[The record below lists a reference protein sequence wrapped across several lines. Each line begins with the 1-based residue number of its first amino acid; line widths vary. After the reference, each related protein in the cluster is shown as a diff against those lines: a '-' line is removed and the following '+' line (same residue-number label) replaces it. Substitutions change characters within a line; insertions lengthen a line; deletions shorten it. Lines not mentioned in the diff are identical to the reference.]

1 MFGELFPP
9 AVREMGIGYIVPGVA
24 AGAIAFAIAL
34 LLERFRQ
41 T

>member
-24 AGAIAFAIAL
+24 VGAAAFFVMLAAT
-34 LLERFRQ
+34 RSRRA
-41 T
+41 